1 MRRGLLALLLVA
13 FACLLWAP
21 RDMVTVHGV
30 LVKNRPGKEAVA
42 ALLQKLRER
51 LHAFVAAAARAV
63 PDDPRIQRIRARW
76 SGGLAELS
84 DGGSSLAYSLNKDSI
99 YVCLRA
105 PDGSL
110 PDPNAAMFVL
120 LHELAHVACVSYG
133 HTPEFWETMKYLL
146 EVAHALGFYQYV
158 DHGATPTTLC
168 GHVLGPSPLT
178 CVRDKTCTSAL
189 QN

>member
-1 MRRGLLALLLVA
+1 MHHRLVVVLVLAI
-13 FACLLWAP
+13 ACLLWAP
-21 RDMVTVHGV
+21 RDMVTIDGV

-42 ALLQKLRER
+42 ALLKTLRER
-51 LHAFVAAAARAV
+51 LHAFVDAAGRAV
-63 PDDPRIQRIRARW
+63 PDDARIRRVRARW

-99 YVCLRA
+99 YVCIRA

-133 HTPEFWETMKYLL
+133 HTSEFWETMKYLL
-146 EVAHALGFYQYV
+146 ELANSLGFYTYV

-178 CVRDKTCTSAL
+178 CVRDKTCTSSL
-189 QN
+189 